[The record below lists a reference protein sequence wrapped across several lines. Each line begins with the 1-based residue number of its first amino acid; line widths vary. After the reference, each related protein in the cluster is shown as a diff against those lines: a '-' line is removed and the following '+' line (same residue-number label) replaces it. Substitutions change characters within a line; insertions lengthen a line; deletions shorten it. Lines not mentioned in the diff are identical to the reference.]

1 MDVNAVVE
9 VGFATKGE
17 LRLSSNGTW
26 REWVLD
32 VWYDIEPVWVEV
44 GVRLFGFKLV
54 LQVDW

>member
-1 MDVNAVVE
+1 MDVNAMVE

-26 REWVLD
+26 REWIIDGWLA
-32 VWYDIEPVWVEV
+32 YDPFVDV